1 MRIIITMMMICLTFI
16 GAATVLNVETNLENS
31 NYAEK
36 MASFSGSTYNK
47 EIRNYAKTLESFSG
61 SGINNYELNYAKTL
75 SGYTEG
81 KSTIVA
87 RSHSDILKSYSIKN
101 I

>member
-1 MRIIITMMMICLTFI
+1 MRIIITMMMVCLAFI
-16 GAATVLNVETNLENS
+16 GAGKILDFETNLENS

-47 EIRNYAKTLESFSG
+47 EIKNYAKTLESFSG
-61 SGINNYELNYAKTL
+61 LRVNNYELNYAKTL

-87 RSHSDILKSYSIKN
+87 RSHSDILKSYSTKN

>member
-1 MRIIITMMMICLTFI
+1 MICLTFI
-16 GAATVLNVETNLENS
+16 GTAEILNAETNLESS

-36 MASFSGSTYNK
+36 LASFSGSTYNK
-47 EIRNYAKTLESFSG
+47 KIRNYAEILEGFSG
-61 SGINNYELNYAKTL
+61 SGINNSELNYAKTL

-81 KSTIVA
+81 KSVVVA
-87 RSHSDILKSYSIKN
+87 KSYSDILESYSAEN